1 VTADPFELLGV
12 PRDATAGEIR
22 AARRRLAKRL
32 HPDAGGQ
39 PGSMRAL
46 NLATADALRLCVPSH
61 ERDGDTVGAQRGGEQ
76 PEESTS
82 ETAPTSTGRVSRIA
96 NDVPSFTV
104 EALPVE
110 TFEALLVAAA
120 VLGEVLDD
128 DPPYRLDA
136 VLGRPY
142 DCWCRL
148 DLVPDAGASSVSLT
162 VGAFD
167 DRPMPP
173 MEAVRDAW
181 IDELNALDWSRTG
194 S

>member
-1 VTADPFELLGV
+1 LTADPFELLGL
-12 PRDATAGEIR
+12 PRDATADEIR

-32 HPDAGGQ
+32 HPDAGGL

-46 NLATADALRLCVPSH
+46 NVATADALRLCAATD
-61 ERDGDTVGAQRGGEQ
+61 RRTGDTGGAERGGTRQ
-76 PEESTS
+76 DPTS
-82 ETAPTSTGRVSRIA
+82 ETAPRSTGRVSRIV

-136 VLGRPY
+136 VLWRPHE
-142 DCWCRL
+142 CWCRL

-173 MEAVRDAW
+173 MESVRDAW
-181 IDELNALDWSRTG
+181 IDELNALDWSPTG